1 MTRRLV
7 VYILVVAASVAAVAG
22 LIRVG
27 NARLSPQ
34 ATHSVTASTD
44 AADASEGG
52 GVLSHILGNAQLPL
66 PRLLLQLAVI
76 VLVAR
81 VLGIAAR
88 RVGQPPVIGEIAAG
102 VILGPSLLGWIAPG
116 ATAFL
121 FPDSSLPVLQ
131 LLSQIGVLLF
141 MFVVGLE
148 LEPSHLRGNAR
159 TAIAVSHFSIV
170 VPFTLGVA
178 LALALYTSYA
188 PAGVP
193 FTAFALFCGI
203 ALSITAFPVLARILE
218 ERHLTNTPLGTTA
231 LTCAAVGDVTAWS
244 ILAFVVAITAASG
257 AMQTLVTIV
266 VLSVVF
272 VALMVG
278 AVRPLLGRWLND
290 GDEALSKEHLALVLL
305 VLLLSALYTELI
317 GIHALFGAF
326 VAGVV
331 MPDQGTFRA
340 ALRTRLESLSS
351 VFLLPIFFVVT
362 GLRTQIGLLND
373 VASWAVCVVIIAVAT
388 AGKLGGTVAAARWTG
403 LAWRDALALGALMN
417 TRGLMEL
424 VALNVGYDLGILT
437 PEIFTMMV
445 LMALVTTAMTGP
457 LVSLSFNWGR
467 QRTVAPA
474 GPVARSS

>member
-1 MTRRLV
+1 MTRRLL

-34 ATHSVTASTD
+34 AVRALAVPAE
-44 AADASEGG
+44 AADAGSAL
-52 GVLSHILGNAQLPL
+52 VHMLDNASLPL

-81 VLGIAAR
+81 VFGLVAR
-88 RVGQPPVIGEIAAG
+88 RLGQPPVIAEIAAG
-102 VILGPSLLGWIAPG
+102 VILGPSLLGWLAP
-116 ATAFL
+116 TALTFL
-121 FPDSSLPVLQ
+121 FPATSLPVLQ
-131 LLSQIGVLLF
+131 LLSQIGVVIF
-141 MFVVGLE
+141 MFVVGLQ
-148 LEPSHLRGNAR
+148 LEPAHLRGKAQ

-170 VPFTLGVA
+170 VPFVLGVA
-178 LALALYTSYA
+178 LALGLYTRYA
-188 PAGVP
+188 PPGVP
-193 FTAFALFCGI
+193 FTAFGLFCGI

-218 ERHLTNTPLGTTA
+218 DRDLTNTPLGATA
-231 LTCAAVGDVTAWS
+231 LTCAAVDDVTAWS
-244 ILAFVVAITAASG
+244 ILAFVVAITAAGG
-257 AMQTLVTIV
+257 AMQTLVAIV
-266 VLSVVF
+266 VLSVAF

-278 AVRPLLGRWLND
+278 AGRPLLVRLLRAGNT
-290 GDEALSKEHLALVLL
+290 GDTLSKERLALVLL
-305 VLLLSALYTELI
+305 VLLLSALFTELI

-331 MPDQGTFRA
+331 MPDHGTFRVD
-340 ALRTRLESLSS
+340 LRGRLESVSS

-362 GLRTQIGLLND
+362 GLRTHVGLLND
-373 VASWAVCVVIIAVAT
+373 AGSWAVCLVIIGVAT

-424 VALNVGYDLGILT
+424 VALNVGYELGILT

-457 LVSLSFNWGR
+457 LVSLSLNWRR
-467 QRTVAPA
+467 QRAVAPA